1 MKYTIFTP
9 TYNRANELGVLYD
22 SLKKQSFRDFEW
34 LIIDDGSTDK
44 TEQKVDGFIKEDN
57 ISIRYIRQN
66 NGGKHRAFN
75 KAIEES
81 KGEFMVCVDSDDF
94 LKEYALEKIDK
105 YSKINN
111 KVMAICFL
119 CVDLQENIIGSSFP
133 KSDSIFNLI
142 DLIYKYRMRGDK
154 LWVFKHD
161 ILKNYR
167 FPEYNGEKFVT
178 EGVLTLQM
186 SLQYDVLVVNE
197 VLQVCEY
204 QNGGLTSI
212 GNNQLFKKNSK
223 GAKAYYK
230 LLLQI
235 APNYKYKLFY
245 LYNYILYSIYG
256 RKI

>member
-9 TYNRANELGVLYD
+9 TYNRENELGVLYD

-44 TEQKVDGFIKEDN
+44 TEQKVDGFIKEDI

-119 CVDLQENIIGSSFP
+119 CVDLQGNIIGSSFP
-133 KSDSIFNLI
+133 KSNSIFNLI

-197 VLQVCEY
+197 VLHVCGY

-245 LYNYILYSIYG
+245 LYNYILYSVYG

>member
-9 TYNRANELGVLYD
+9 TYNRENELEVLYG
-22 SLKKQSFRDFEW
+22 SLKKQSFQDFEW

-44 TEQKVDGFIKEDN
+44 TEKKVNDFIKEGN

-94 LKEYALEKIDK
+94 LKDYALEKIDK

-111 KVMAICFL
+111 NVMAICFL
-119 CVDLQENIIGSSFP
+119 CVDPQDNVIGSSFP
-133 KSDSIFNLI
+133 KSKSTFNLI
-142 DLIYKYRMRGDK
+142 ELIYKYRMKGDK

-161 ILKNYR
+161 ILKEYR
-167 FPEYNGEKFVT
+167 FPEYKGEKFVT

-186 SLQYDVLVVNE
+186 SLKYEVLAVNE
-197 VLQVCEY
+197 ALQVCEY
-204 QNGGLTSI
+204 RHGGLTAI
-212 GNNQLFKKNSK
+212 GNKQLFRKNSK

-245 LYNYILYSIYG
+245 LYNYLLYSVYG
-256 RKI
+256 RNI